1 MNKTFTTLNIDSA
14 ISQIF
19 LSTKSDEWAH
29 LCFVIFPFIFEI
41 NLIPKIDA
49 VTNYLGVQLSGPLF
63 SFDILKPLLCFE
75 GVFSHDDDVL
85 LD

>member
-29 LCFVIFPFIFEI
+29 LCFVIFPFIPD
-41 NLIPKIDA
+41 PKIEA
-49 VTNYLGVQLSGPLF
+49 FT
-63 SFDILKPLLCFE
+63 
-75 GVFSHDDDVL
+75 
-85 LD
+85 